1 MARKKTKVKSIRF
14 DIDLEEFVESHE
26 NKSDFINSLV
36 RKEKEKIEAME
47 ASKVKITLKNMG
59 L

>member
-1 MARKKTKVKSIRF
+1 MKSIRF

>member
-1 MARKKTKVKSIRF
+1 MNKTKVKSFRF
-14 DIDLEEFVESHE
+14 DIDLDEFVESHE
-26 NKSDFINSLV
+26 NKSEFINSLV
-36 RKEKEKIEAME
+36 RKEKERIEVME

>member
-14 DIDLEEFVESHE
+14 DIDLEEFVESHKH
-26 NKSDFINSLV
+26 KSDFINSLV